1 MGVSQPDPITGH
13 PKRLD
18 EYKRL
23 KAQFKALICS
33 DNYFYR
39 SGNQIPKTPAVFA
52 AGVSDDGMQQLYGTS
67 PLGRVL
73 TATIFKQNVA

>member
-13 PKRLD
+13 PKRRND
-18 EYKRL
+18 YKRL

-33 DNYFYR
+33 DNCFYR
-39 SGNQIPKTPAVFA
+39 SGNQIPETPAGFA

-73 TATIFKQNVA
+73 TDTIFKQNVA

>member
-13 PKRLD
+13 PKRRND
-18 EYKRL
+18 YKRI
-23 KAQFKALICS
+23 KAQFKALIYGESRFCR
-33 DNYFYR
+33 N
-39 SGNQIPKTPAVFA
+39 GNQISKPPAGFA
-52 AGVSDDGMQQLYGTS
+52 AGVSVDGMQQLYGTS

>member
-13 PKRLD
+13 PKRRYD
-18 EYKRL
+18 YKRQ

-33 DNYFYR
+33 DNCFGR
-39 SGNQIPKTPAVFA
+39 SGNQIPKTPAGFA
-52 AGVSDDGMQQLYGTS
+52 AGVSDDGMQQLYGTR